1 MAKYAI
7 FFSYTPDAWKSMIG
21 SPADRLAPVRQLVE
35 AVGGTVES
43 FYWMFGEY
51 DGFGVVETPDSISA
65 GGVSVA
71 ATSSGAIGRISTHEV
86 LDANGRV
93 ALLEKAKTAVE
104 AYSPPTG

>member
-7 FFSYTPDAWKSMIG
+7 FFSYTPDAWRAMLDN
-21 SPADRLAPVRQLVE
+21 PADRLAPVRQLAE

-51 DGFGVVETPDSISA
+51 DGFGVVEMPDSMSA

-71 ATSSGAIGRISTHEV
+71 VTASGAVARISTHEV
-86 LDANGRV
+86 LDADGRV
-93 ALLEKAKTAVE
+93 ALLEKAKTAAE
-104 AYSPPTG
+104 AYSPPTD